1 MAKGEDTTKG
11 AAGTAKNG
19 ANPPPE
25 QGGNGAGNR
34 GGLLDECTIEPALPP
49 EEPAEPSPDQID
61 EIIARLARL
70 PLIRYADQRRSTAQ
84 LLGWPVNLLDRIVT
98 IERQKYEEPEGAQ
111 GRPIVLI
118 EPEPWPEPVDGAA
131 FLDELTTAIRD
142 YVVIDEVWAHSVAL
156 WVLFC
161 HAFGLAE
168 FSPKLHITSPTK
180 RSGKTRLLRVLA
192 YLATRSLPLSNI
204 SPPALYR
211 VIEKYRPTL
220 FIDEAD
226 TFVLGNDELRGLLNG
241 GYDLD
246 CANTI
251 RCSEDEHR
259 EPRLYSLWCPQVI
272 AGIGK
277 LAETTTDRSFVIQ
290 LKRKLRSETVKPL
303 RRSNTEPLRILARK
317 AARWVKDNLDRIAAI
332 TNPSMPPE
340 IDDRFAD
347 AWSLPMAIAEA
358 AGGHWPQRAKEAAL
372 FLGGARG
379 AEEDNRG
386 VLLLSDLR
394 ELFDPAPGRD
404 NPDARPSEVLFSSEI
419 VTKLNQRE
427 DRPWAARGRD
437 GITANQVARLLKPFG
452 IPMNRTV
459 RRGAEHHKGFRRE
472 WFDDAFQ
479 RYLPDR

>member
-1 MAKGEDTTKG
+1 MAEGENTTNG

-25 QGGNGAGNR
+25 QGGNGAGN
-34 GGLLDECTIEPALPP
+34 GGDLLDECTIEPVPPP

-61 EIIARLARL
+61 AIIARLARL
-70 PLIRYADQRRSTAQ
+70 PLVRYADQRRPTAQ
-84 LLGWPVNLLDRIVT
+84 LLGWPVNLLDRIVAA
-98 IERQKYEEPEGAQ
+98 ERQKYGEAEEAQ
-111 GRPIVLI
+111 GRPIVLM

-131 FLDELTTAIRD
+131 LLDELTAGIRD
-142 YVVIDEVWAHSVAL
+142 YVVIDEVRAHTVAL
-156 WVLFC
+156 WVLFA
-161 HAFGLAE
+161 HAFELAE

-180 RSGKTRLLRVLA
+180 RSGKTRLLRVIA
-192 YLATRSLPLSNI
+192 YLATRPIALSNI
-204 SPPALYR
+204 SPAALYR
-211 VIEKYRPTL
+211 VIEKYRPML

-226 TFVLGNDELRGLLNG
+226 TFVVGNDDLKGLLNG

-246 CANTI
+246 TANTI
-251 RCSEDEHR
+251 RCGEDERR

-277 LAETTTDRSFVIQ
+277 LADTTSDRSFVIE
-290 LKRKLRSETVKPL
+290 LKRKLKNETVKPL
-303 RRSNTEPLRILARK
+303 RRSDTEPLKILARK
-317 AARWVKDNLDRIAAI
+317 AARWVKDNLERIAAI

-347 AWSLPMAIAEA
+347 AWSLSMAIAEA
-358 AGGHWPQRAKEAAL
+358 AGGNWPQRAKEAAL

-427 DRPWAARGRD
+427 DRPWATRGRD

-452 IPMNRTV
+452 IVTNKTV
-459 RRGAEHHKGFRRE
+459 RRGAQTGKGFRRE
-472 WFDDAFQ
+472 WFDEAFQ